1 MLRGTIVRMQY
12 VISSFSSPSLL
23 PVCLCRLL
31 WFPLLV
37 WYFGKKQ
44 LTHIPSRSP
53 GSSRSFINLAFSPL
67 LANCFLSPQFPHV
80 SLLSH
85 LLLLPSFD
93 QCFPLVLQLLSL
105 FSVCCFLF
113 PSVPRQE
120 INMLYAVDVT
130 EPLFPEKLKF
140 VFLQVNR
147 SFCCVK
153 VKGNWRI
160 EPEFFF
166 LSYIVMHII
175 YFIFF

>member
-1 MLRGTIVRMQY
+1 MLSGTVVRMQY

-53 GSSRSFINLAFSPL
+53 GSSRPFINLAFSPP

-80 SLLSH
+80 SLVSH

-93 QCFPLVLQLLSL
+93 QRFPLVFQLLSL

-113 PSVPRQE
+113 PSIPRQE
-120 INMLYAVDVT
+120 INMLYAVDVI
-130 EPLFPEKLKF
+130 EPLFPEKLNLCSCK
-140 VFLQVNR
+140 VNR

-153 VKGNWRI
+153 VKGNRVLNQN
-160 EPEFFF
+160 FFSC
-166 LSYIVMHII
+166 LT
-175 YFIFF
+175 